1 MYFNIEMK
9 LGWLFL
15 EGFIMKRIGL
25 INVFLMLLLAGC
37 FWGCS
42 GNKETEEIYPI
53 RFPDLFYEVRMGMR
67 ESISFVDGSG
77 DYTIDVENPQLLDAS
92 IGLNTDNLLIQ
103 AKKKGETILS
113 IRDNGAGETV
123 KLKIKVTD
131 IYLGFVL
138 VKSDLPV
145 FKSETNLFLVKND
158 KNEFYLFDKAES
170 FNGPAG
176 EPVLKGS
183 YEITVEN
190 NAPYLT
196 LTYKDETETAVVRKF
211 GLSGSDGGVF
221 DVMNTVFE
229 LGWEK
234 SLEKSSRSIGPR
246 IYFLHLTETS
256 TFYKARGMM
265 DYSMHMPEGIL
276 E

>member
-1 MYFNIEMK
+1 MK
-9 LGWLFL
+9 WGHLSRVCFILLFTS
-15 EGFIMKRIGL
+15 
-25 INVFLMLLLAGC
+25 C
-37 FWGCS
+37 FVSC
-42 GNKETEEIYPI
+42 NDDKKTEEVYPI
-53 RFPDLFYEVRMGMR
+53 RFSDSSYEVRMGMR

-92 IGLNTDNLLIQ
+92 ISLNTDNLFIN
-103 AKKKGETILS
+103 AKKKGETVLS
-113 IRDNGAGETV
+113 VTDNRVGETV
-123 KLKIKVTD
+123 KLKIKITD
-131 IYLGFVL
+131 SYLGFVL
-138 VKSDLPV
+138 VNSDLPF
-145 FKSETNLFLVKND
+145 FKSKTDLFLVKND

-183 YEITVEN
+183 YEITVKN

-256 TFYKARGMM
+256 TFYKAKGMM

-276 E
+276 K